1 MKNKSPLVSIGMPVY
16 NGGRFLSEA
25 LDSLLNQDF
34 QNFELIISDNA
45 STDNTAEIC
54 KRYLEKG
61 SSIKY
66 YRNEVNIGAVANF
79 NKVMK
84 YASAPYFMWA
94 AYDDLWEFSYISEL
108 VKIMESDKSIV
119 LAFSDFD
126 AIDENCR
133 QIERYP
139 KILKL
144 SSSEPSE
151 TIFKR
156 AYRFILFKEEDGK
169 ANLIYGLV
177 RSPILK
183 EIGGIVNFGRGDYAI
198 DDLTLFRILFRGNFY
213 ITNKLLF
220 HKRIVSTVDKPL
232 NEYTI
237 RECFIK
243 TPRFIH
249 NICEFLIEIHGYFFG
264 YRRIIGISRL
274 PLYQKIILHF
284 LTIPRELKWH
294 VKIVF
299 VSLKGFIYHAA
310 RIMLYKLTKLIAD

>member
-1 MKNKSPLVSIGMPVY
+1 MKSKHPLVSIGMHVY

-34 QNFELIISDNA
+34 QDFELIISDNA

-54 KRYLEKG
+54 KRYLEKDNK
-61 SSIKY
+61 IKY
-66 YRNEVNIGAVANF
+66 YRNEVNIGAEANF
-79 NKVMK
+79 NKLIN
-84 YASAPYFMWA
+84 YATAPYFMWA
-94 AYDDLWEFSYISEL
+94 ACDDIRESSYITEL

-126 AIDENCR
+126 NIDENGK
-133 QIERYP
+133 QIRIYP

-144 SSSEPSE
+144 FSSE

-156 AYRFILFKEEDGK
+156 AYRFILFKEADGK
-169 ANLIYGLV
+169 ANLIYGLM
-177 RSPILK
+177 RTPIIK
-183 EIGGIVNFGRGDYAI
+183 EIGGFVNFGRGDYAI
-198 DDLTLFRILFRGNFY
+198 DDLTIFLILLRGNFH

-220 HKRIVSTVDKPL
+220 HKRIVSTGDKQP

-237 RECFIK
+237 FECFIN

-249 NICEFLIEIHGYFFG
+249 NIYEHLFEIQGYFFG
-264 YRRIIGISRL
+264 YRRIIGTSKL

-284 LTIPRELKWH
+284 LTILREFKWH
-294 VKIVF
+294 IRTVF
-299 VSLKGFIYHAA
+299 RALKGFIYHAV
-310 RIMLYKLTKLIAD
+310 RIVSYKFKK